1 MNHRNH
7 LYQPNSRSMRRFLAS
22 MIAELGLAFHPD
34 NYAEEYIKFDNKG
47 EEVKIYTEEECKII
61 NENLKTA
68 HGFYCEAIYDQSIV
82 IWNALKV
89 INH

>member
-7 LYQPNSRSMRRFLAS
+7 LYLPNARSMRRFLAS

-34 NYAEEYIKFDNKG
+34 NYAEEYIKFGEGG
-47 EEVKIYTEEECKII
+47 EEIRIYTDEECSMI
-61 NENLKTA
+61 NENLKIA
-68 HGFYCEAIYDQSIV
+68 HGFYGEAIYDQSIV
-82 IWNALKV
+82 IWNALKL